1 MAIKPPAFPELN
13 QALWMLR
20 RNFYAAGT
28 FSFFINLLMLAPAI
42 YMLQTYD
49 RVLSSRNETT
59 LWMLTLIMLV
69 LYALMAALEWVRA
82 RLLVR
87 AGIRM
92 EDALNDRVFSAAFE
106 ANLRRAGRNPA
117 QALTDLTNVRQ
128 FITGNGLFAFF
139 DSPWAPIYL
148 AVIFFLHPML
158 GWFSLTGMFIL
169 VGLTLATELATRK
182 PLGESN
188 GALIR
193 ANQNAENNLANAE
206 VIEAM
211 GMLPSLRQR
220 WKRLHNDHL
229 ALQALASDRAGII
242 SALTKFVRI
251 SQQSLVLGL
260 GAYYVIRGE
269 LTPGGMIAASILMG
283 RALAPVEQLIAN
295 WRSFVSTRGA
305 YERLG
310 GLLNAFP
317 GRPQAMPLPSP
328 QGHVSVEAL
337 VAVPPGATLPV
348 LKGITFAIAPGEVVV
363 VIGPSASGK
372 STLARMLVGL
382 WQPYGGKVRLDG
394 ADIFLWEKSLLGPS
408 IGYLPQD
415 IELFEGTVAE
425 NIARFGDPDPEKV
438 IAAAK
443 RAGVHD
449 MILRFTHGYDTMI
462 GPGGGVLSGGQRQR
476 IALARALYGDPAF
489 VVLDEPNSNLDD
501 AGEAALVQAVREMK
515 EAGKAILI
523 VTHRVNII
531 GVADRLLML
540 GDGMT
545 QLYGPAREVMAKL
558 ASAAAQAQQARAR
571 QGQGQA
577 QAAAAGPQP
586 AGDEGMA
593 LGAATQTMESK

>member
-13 QALWMLR
+13 QILWMLR
-20 RNFYAAGT
+20 RNFYAAGV
-28 FSFFINLLMLAPAI
+28 FSFFINLLMLVPSL

-49 RVLSSRNETT
+49 RVLTSRNETT
-59 LWMLTLIMLV
+59 LWMLTLIILL
-69 LYALMAALEWVRA
+69 LYALMASLEWVRS

-87 AGIRM
+87 ASIRM
-92 EDALNDRVFSAAFE
+92 EDAINERVFTAAFE
-106 ANLRRAGRNPA
+106 SNLRRAGRNPA

-139 DSPWAPIYL
+139 DAPWAPIYL
-148 AVIFFLHPML
+148 FVIFFLHPML
-158 GWFSLTGMFIL
+158 GWFSLAGMLVL
-169 VGLTLATELATRK
+169 VGLTLVTEMTTRK

-211 GMLPSLRQR
+211 GMLPNLRRR

-229 ALQALASDRAGII
+229 ALQALASDRAGMI
-242 SALTKFVRI
+242 SAITKFVRI

-295 WRSFVSTRGA
+295 WRGFVSTRGA

-317 GRPQAMPLPSP
+317 RRQESMPLPP
-328 QGHVSVEAL
+328 PKGHVSVESL
-337 VAVPPGATLPV
+337 VAIPPGAVAAV
-348 LKGITFAIAPGEVVV
+348 LKGITFTLAPGEVIV

-382 WQPYGGKVRLDG
+382 WPPYGGKVRLDG
-394 ADIFLWEKSLLGPS
+394 ADIFLWDKPQLGHA

-449 MILRFTHGYDTMI
+449 MILRFTQGYDTPI

-489 VVLDEPNSNLDD
+489 IVLDEPNSNLDD

-515 EAGKAILI
+515 EAGKSILI

-531 GVADRLLML
+531 SVADRLLML

-545 QLYGPAREVMAKL
+545 QLYGPAREVLAKL
-558 ASAAAQAQQARAR
+558 AGAATQAQQARAR
-571 QGQGQA
+571 QGQA
-577 QAAAAGPQP
+577 QTATPGPQP
-586 AGDEGMA
+586 PGDEGMT
-593 LGAATQTMESK
+593 LVAATQTMESK